1 MNTDKLLTMALE
13 HSKAE
18 QTEVSMNLDRSA
30 LTRFANSTIHQN
42 MLFENGVIRVRAVF
56 GKKVAEGTSNR
67 IDEQGVR
74 SLVDSV
80 VEMARLQDENKDFVS
95 LPKQTAPFRCETG
108 HYDSTAAST
117 AEQRAAAVRSLVAE
131 ADRIGGTAAGSFSVE
146 SYERVVRNTLG
157 IDASFNGTSANLL
170 TVVTGPDGGFGYA
183 SAISGNVDDIDAKAV
198 GAEAADGARESRNPT
213 GIEPGEYECVLMPY
227 AVADMIGMLCWMGF
241 GAMEYQE
248 GQSWVCGKLG
258 QKIASDN
265 VNLWD
270 DGCEPKT
277 IVAAFDGEGVA
288 KQKVDLIKDGV
299 AAGVLYDSYT
309 AHRKGEKSTGHAPWG
324 RAGNLVM
331 APGDASI
338 EDMISSTKRGI
349 LVTRFHYT
357 NISHRMSAS
366 FTGMTRDGTFLIEN
380 GRITRPVK
388 NLRVTQSITE
398 AMSDTQMI
406 GRERKLGDGALVPAL
421 KLGKF
426 RFSSATEF

>member
-1 MNTDKLLTMALE
+1 MNIDKLLTLALE
-13 HSKAE
+13 HSSAE
-18 QTEVSMNLDRSA
+18 QTEAGIYLGRSA

-42 MLFENGVIRVRAVF
+42 MLFENGEIKIRAVF

-67 IDEQGVR
+67 LDEQGVR

-95 LPKQTAPFRCETG
+95 LPKQTAPIRCKDGYYE
-108 HYDSTAAST
+108 STAAST
-117 AEQRAAAVRSLVAE
+117 AEQRAAAVGSLVAE
-131 ADRIGGTAAGSFSVE
+131 ADRSGGTAAGSFSAR
-146 SYERVVRNTLG
+146 SYERAIKNTLG
-157 IDASFNGTSANLL
+157 IDASFKGTSANLL

-183 SAISGNVDDIDAKAV
+183 SATSGNIDDIDAKAI
-198 GAEAADGARESRNPT
+198 GAEAAKRAHESRNPT
-213 GIEPGEYECVLMPY
+213 GIEPGEYECILMPY
-227 AVADMIGMLCWMGF
+227 AVADMMNMLAWMGF

-258 QKIASDN
+258 TKVMSDI

-270 DGCEPKT
+270 DGCEPRT
-277 IVAAFDGEGVA
+277 LVSPFDSEGVT
-288 KQKVDLIKDGV
+288 KQRIDLIKGGI

-309 AHRKGEKSTGHAPWG
+309 AQREGKQSTGHYPWG
-324 RAGNLVM
+324 RASNLVL
-331 APGDASI
+331 APGDATVD
-338 EDMISSTKRGI
+338 EMIASTKRGL

-357 NISHRMSAS
+357 NIAHRMSAS

-380 GRITRPVK
+380 GKVARPVM

-398 AMSDTQMI
+398 AMSETQMI
-406 GRERKLGDGALVPAL
+406 GSEQKLEDGALVPAL

>member
-1 MNTDKLLTMALE
+1 MNIDKLLTMALE
-13 HSKAE
+13 HSSAE
-18 QTEVSMNLDRSA
+18 QTEVSMYLGRSA

-42 MLFENGVIRVRAVF
+42 MLFENGVVRVRAVF

-67 IDEQGVR
+67 IDEQGIR
-74 SLVDSV
+74 ALVDSV
-80 VEMARLQDENKDFVS
+80 VEMARLQDENKDFIS
-95 LPKQTAPFRCETG
+95 LPKQIAPFRCKDG
-108 HYDSTAAST
+108 YYDTTAAST
-117 AEQRAAAVRSLVAE
+117 AEQRAAAVCSLVAE
-131 ADRIGGTAAGSFSVE
+131 ADRIGGTAAGSFSVRN
-146 SYERVVRNTLG
+146 YERVIKNTLG
-157 IDASFNGTSANLL
+157 IDASFRGTSANLL

-183 SAISGNVDDIDAKAV
+183 SATSGNVDDIDAKAI
-198 GAEAADGARESRNPT
+198 GAEAADMAWQSRNPA
-213 GIEPGEYECVLMPY
+213 GLEPGEYECVLMPY
-227 AVADMIGMLCWMGF
+227 AVADMINMLCWMGF

-248 GQSWVCGKLG
+248 GQSWVCGKIG
-258 QKIASDN
+258 QKIVSNN

-270 DGCEPKT
+270 DGCDPRT

-288 KQKVDLIKDGV
+288 KRKVDLIKDGV
-299 AAGVLYDSYT
+299 AAGILYDSYT
-309 AHRKGEKSTGHAPWG
+309 AHRKGKESTGHAPWG

-331 APGDASI
+331 AAGEASI
-338 EDMISSTKRGI
+338 ENMIASTKRGL

-357 NISHRMSAS
+357 NIAHRMSAS

-380 GRITRPVK
+380 GKITRPVK

-406 GRERKLGDGALVPAL
+406 GRDLKLEDGALVPAL

>member
-1 MNTDKLLTMALE
+1 MNIDKLLTIALE
-13 HSKAE
+13 HSSAE
-18 QTEVSMNLDRSA
+18 QTEASIYAGTSA

-42 MLFENGVIRVRAVF
+42 MLFEDNVIRIRAVF
-56 GKKVAEGTSNR
+56 GKKLAEGTSNR
-67 IDEQGVR
+67 VDEHGVR
-74 SLVDSV
+74 ALVDTV

-108 HYDSTAAST
+108 HYDTTAASN
-117 AEQRAAAVRSLVAE
+117 AQQRAAAVRSLVAE
-131 ADRIGGTAAGSFSVE
+131 SDRIGGTAAGSFSVR
-146 SYERVVRNTLG
+146 SYERAIRNTLG
-157 IDASFNGTSANLL
+157 IDASFRGTSANLL

-183 SAISGNVDDIDAKAV
+183 SATSGNVDDIDAKAI
-198 GAEAADGARESRNPT
+198 GSEAANRAYESRNPT

-227 AVADMIGMLCWMGF
+227 AVADMINMLCWMGF

-258 QKIASDN
+258 QKIVSDN
-265 VNLWD
+265 VNLCD
-270 DGCEPKT
+270 DGCEPRT

-288 KQKVDLIKDGV
+288 KQRVDLIKDGV
-299 AAGVLYDSYT
+299 AAGILYDSYT
-309 AHRKGEKSTGHAPWG
+309 AHREGKQSTGHTPWG

-331 APGDASI
+331 SPGDATV
-338 EDMISSTKRGI
+338 EDMIASTKRGV

-357 NISHRMSAS
+357 NIAHRMSAS
-366 FTGMTRDGTFLIEN
+366 FTGMTRDGTFLIED
-380 GRITRPVK
+380 GKITRPVK

-406 GRERKLGDGALVPAL
+406 GRDLKLEDGALVPAL